1 MPEGAKKTEFLP
13 RINGFITE
21 LWQVVNIELCLPQAP
36 FRKSRCYLWKN
47 MNFIKLALILS
58 FFRNGACGKQSTM
71 LTTCHNSVLNPLI
84 LGIYSVFLAP
94 SGMNLILRYALL
106 HLASLGFR
114 NRLRSVSNSSLQ
126 GRKNWIC
133 LPRKIYLPLCCNELL
148 KKDEQF
154 LFKNRFG
161 QNGPK
166 VI

>member
-1 MPEGAKKTEFLP
+1 MFTSFGVNFFLKH
-13 RINGFITE
+13 FFSF
-21 LWQVVNIELCLPQAP
+21 
-36 FRKSRCYLWKN
+36 FRVKN

-126 GRKNWIC
+126 GPKKLNFSPSKNGFTTM
-133 LPRKIYLPLCCNELL
+133 LLQVVNKGLLAPRN
-148 KKDEQF
+148 F
-154 LFKNRFG
+154 L
-161 QNGPK
+161 
-166 VI
+166 